1 MATPKRQVLV
11 FPVPSVPGT
20 RHIFKSV
27 TWWKLAFP
35 NIPLR
40 PTFSLG
46 NIFSQ
51 QTHVDINLNL
61 LNKNNQNS
69 VRRFSDNSETPSDSK
84 LLLRAGIHITGFCLE
99 TLLKCLV
106 HTSICTY
113 KDWWWLYRV
122 LVDCTEHT
130 KWGWWDN
137 DLCWSGLSFCLGIRT
152 KWF

>member
-27 TWWKLAFP
+27 TWWNLASP

-46 NIFSQ
+46 NNFSQ
-51 QTHVDINLNL
+51 QTHNKEDSNL

-69 VRRFSDNSETPSDSK
+69 VRRFSNSSDTPYGSK
-84 LLLRAGIHITGFCLE
+84 LLLRAGIHITGYCLE
-99 TLLKCLV
+99 LLLLP
-106 HTSICTY
+106 TSQFPVGG
-113 KDWWWLYRV
+113 DWP
-122 LVDCTEHT
+122 
-130 KWGWWDN
+130 
-137 DLCWSGLSFCLGIRT
+137 
-152 KWF
+152 

>member
-27 TWWKLAFP
+27 TWQNLASP
-35 NIPLR
+35 NSPLR

-46 NIFSQ
+46 NNFSQ
-51 QTHVDINLNL
+51 PPHIKIISNL

-69 VRRFSDNSETPSDSK
+69 VRRFSDNSKTLYDSK

-99 TLLKCLV
+99 TLLLP
-106 HTSICTY
+106 TSQFP
-113 KDWWWLYRV
+113 V
-122 LVDCTEHT
+122 GVD
-130 KWGWWDN
+130 
-137 DLCWSGLSFCLGIRT
+137 
-152 KWF
+152 